1 MSLSVSILG
10 FLPSDDLGDRVK
22 SSVSSQR
29 QILSLCD
36 DSTEFLNAAQ
46 GQPNPDCLIVE
57 QTDQLSEL
65 LNQLRQ
71 QTTLLPIVILSHDAQ
86 PQSFPEREGQR
97 EQTAETGSP
106 TPSETPL
113 VPQGRSSQQHYH
125 PGTVYL
131 DVDALAQ
138 LDDAIDR
145 AIKQFLNISPSDP
158 LLNGEESVDR
168 APLGSGSV
176 VVLQDQQRRL
186 AEKLRERLDYLGVYY
201 KRDAR
206 HFLRNLPQEDV
217 TEILNSLQSQYKA
230 IVLSYFSETESLNS
244 AIDEFVN
251 TAFFT
256 DISVTK
262 IVEIHMELMDEFSK
276 QLKLE
281 GRSEEMLV
289 DYRLTLLDIVA
300 HLCEMYRRSIPR
312 GS

>member
-10 FLPSDDLGDRVK
+10 FLPSDDLGDRVT
-22 SSVSSQR
+22 SSISSQR
-29 QILSLCD
+29 HQILSLCD
-36 DSTEFLNAAQ
+36 NSADFLNAAQ

-57 QTDQLSEL
+57 QTAQLSEL

-71 QTTLLPIVILSHDAQ
+71 QTTLLPIVILSHAQ
-86 PQSFPEREGQR
+86 TQALPNEESQPRE
-97 EQTAETGSP
+97 ETGPASIAGAG
-106 TPSETPL
+106 
-113 VPQGRSSQQHYH
+113 QGQSSHAPHQHYH
-125 PGTVYL
+125 PGTVSL
-131 DVDALAQ
+131 DIDALDQ

-145 AIKQFLNISPSDP
+145 AIKQFLKISPSDP
-158 LLNGEESVDR
+158 LLNGEASVDSS
-168 APLGSGSV
+168 PLGSGSF

-206 HFLRNLPQEDV
+206 HFLRNLPQEEV
-217 TEILNSLQSQYKA
+217 TEILNNLQRQYKT

-262 IVEIHMELMDEFSK
+262 IVESHMELMDEFSK

-312 GS
+312 ES